1 MVKFEVGTT
10 YYTRSICDHNC
21 IVKFTVLGRTA
32 KTIKVSDGAAEVKKT
47 LRINTNGAGIES
59 VKPWGSYSMA
69 PIVEATDTK
78 ELLPDYLEAQR
89 RAQRLQGLL
98 S

>member
-47 LRINTNGAGIES
+47 LRINTNGAG
-59 VKPWGSYSMA
+59 Y
-69 PIVEATDTK
+69 
-78 ELLPDYLEAQR
+78 
-89 RAQRLQGLL
+89 
-98 S
+98 